1 MIRIGMNKENLDA
14 NHCWVKGLM
23 TYRSASHNTM
33 IKIPFWTDDTN
44 VAQVLK
50 TTPSLKSAG
59 KPNTL
64 KYVNIIPCIRN
75 YFFHNFIKLNKTKT

>member
-1 MIRIGMNKENLDA
+1 MLITAG
-14 NHCWVKGLM
+14 VKGLM

-75 YFFHNFIKLNKTKT
+75 YFSTIASNSTKQKLDDHNVI